1 MTRIALVHPYSWPAV
16 RRGGERYLHDLAWYL
31 TGQGADVDI
40 VISGRP
46 GIEQTADGRIV
57 RLRQLRPLRVG
68 RLTTDDV
75 FGLSALAWLARHRY
89 DVVHAL
95 IPTAALAAVTARQ
108 PIVYTAL
115 GHPTAETIGRRK
127 GDRAMFRATVRR
139 TGAPLALSAS
149 AADHIEQLSGRRP
162 RVVPPGLRISEF
174 PLRDEP
180 RVGPPRILFPA
191 NASDQRKCLDV
202 MLAAFPA
209 VLDRHPDAEL
219 LLGGGGG
226 TRWAFDRLDPAE
238 RDRVQRATRDIGAG
252 DLGDVAA
259 RYAEAT
265 VSVLPSVD
273 EAFGLV
279 LVEALATGT
288 PVVGVASGGPT
299 EIVDD
304 PLIGRLA
311 KPRDPETLADAICA
325 VIELAADPATAGR
338 CNEHARR
345 WDWTQTVG
353 PLHLD
358 VYASVNP
365 RVRSSALGVPESR
378 MAVNAHGVYA
388 IPRSSEH
395 RPAAAAVLSGQ
406 VWERE
411 TVDLL
416 RACDPTGDVVHAG
429 TFFGDFIPAIARSR
443 TDGAR
448 VYAFEP
454 NSENF
459 RCAQT
464 TVELN
469 HLDNVVLTNAALD
482 DHSGSADLAIRSPGG
497 LALGGG
503 SRLVEAT
510 TNASATEKV
519 RLTSIDE
526 VVPAD
531 RHVAVV
537 QLDVEGH
544 EQEALLG
551 ALATIRRCR
560 PLLVLESRPEP
571 EWLDTHLGDLGYTMT
586 DEVCGNAVF
595 SPNSRG

>member
-46 GIEQTADGRIV
+46 GTEQTADGRVV
-57 RLRQLRPLRVG
+57 RLRQLRPLQVG
-68 RLTTDDV
+68 RLAADDV
-75 FGLSALAWLARHRY
+75 FGLSALAWLSRHRY

-95 IPTAALAAVTARQ
+95 IPSAALAAVAARQ
-108 PIVYTAL
+108 PTVYTAL

-127 GDRAMFRATVRR
+127 GDRAMFRSTVRR
-139 TGAPLALSAS
+139 TSAPLALSAS
-149 AADHIEQLSGRRP
+149 AADHIERLTGRRP
-162 RVVPPGLRISEF
+162 RVVPPGLRVSEF

-180 RVGPPRILFPA
+180 RTGPPRILFPA
-191 NASDQRKCLDV
+191 NATDQRKCLDV
-202 MLAAFPA
+202 LLAALPA
-209 VLDRHPDAEL
+209 VLARHPDAEL

-226 TRWAFDRLDPAE
+226 TGWAFDRLAPTD
-238 RDRVQRATRDIGAG
+238 RDRVLRATRDLGAG

-259 RYAEAT
+259 RYAAAT

-279 LVEALATGT
+279 HVEALATGT
-288 PVVGVASGGPT
+288 PVVGVASGGPI

-304 PLIGRLA
+304 PRIGRLA
-311 KPRDPETLADAICA
+311 QPRDPASLADAICA
-325 VIELAADPATAGR
+325 VIELAADPATPRR
-338 CNEHARR
+338 CAEHARR
-345 WDWTQTVG
+345 WDWAETVG

-358 VYASVNP
+358 VYASVSP
-365 RVRSSALGVPESR
+365 RVDAPNFRL
-378 MAVNAHGVYA
+378 AVNAHGIYS

-395 RPAAAAVLSGQ
+395 RPAAAAVLRGQ

-411 TVDLL
+411 TVELL
-416 RACDPTGDVVHAG
+416 RGCDPAGDVVHAG

-443 TDGAR
+443 RDGAR

-459 RCAQT
+459 QCAQR
-464 TVELN
+464 TVALN

-482 DHSGSADLAIRSPGG
+482 DHTGVAELAIRSADG

-503 SRLVEAT
+503 SRLVAG
-510 TNASATEKV
+510 ADGGSATEQV
-519 RLTSIDE
+519 RVTSIDE
-526 VVPAD
+526 VVPTD
-531 RHVAVV
+531 RHVVVV

-551 ALATIRRCR
+551 GLTTIRRCR
-560 PLLVLESRPEP
+560 PVLILESRPSAD
-571 EWLDTHLGDLGYTMT
+571 WLAEHLGDLGYAVTG
-586 DEVCGNAVF
+586 EVCGNTVLTPS
-595 SPNSRG
+595 SPG